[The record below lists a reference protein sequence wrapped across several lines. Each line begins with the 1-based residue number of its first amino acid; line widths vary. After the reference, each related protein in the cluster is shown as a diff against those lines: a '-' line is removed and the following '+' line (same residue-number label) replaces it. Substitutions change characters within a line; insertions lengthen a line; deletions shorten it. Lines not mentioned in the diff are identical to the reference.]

1 MRSKEEI
8 EAALAEEI
16 EHRDGPIPMEEH
28 VYMHNA
34 GWIEALEWV
43 LMGEDNESNK

>member
-16 EHRDGPIPMEEH
+16 EHRDGPVPMEEH
-28 VYMHNA
+28 IYMHSA

-43 LMGEDNESNK
+43 LIGEDNESNK

>member
-1 MRSKEEI
+1 MRSK
-8 EAALAEEI
+8 EEI

-28 VYMHNA
+28 VYIHNA

-43 LMGEDNESNK
+43 LKESDNESNK

>member
-8 EAALAEEI
+8 EAALAEEMQYKDDPN
-16 EHRDGPIPMEEH
+16 HPMELH
-28 VYMHNA
+28 VYAHNQ

-43 LMGEDNESNK
+43 LGGEDE